1 MFWGMAFICEE
12 YSVPAIT
19 VFCKRNNLSDDVAG
33 AIFIGTGLSLP
44 VMFSTF
50 VALFVEDSSI
60 GVGTVVGGNIFNH
73 LINVSCGIA
82 TAPSRRMSIDSIVF
96 ARENAFYLLS
106 NILVIWSVDSNL
118 AHAFSHAFQRQT
130 WNQCLSIALIPSLVL
145 VLHYVLYGVIEV
157 CFQTWREFFQRWLLR
172 WKRNTLAM
180 MTDRSPLSVRHY
192 SSDIR
197 SVEDLDVEMAQPS
210 SHVTTTR
217 RRRSVS
223 SPSSSDNAPVEGQP
237 AENLNSTAAC
247 NSVQVILPEENDH
260 VVPTPSF
267 FNALH
272 DAGDA
277 HADRLLAE
285 FPMFMRSAF
294 YATYDW
300 GCIPSS
306 RKWNLRYFSFNE
318 LGLFYKLEYHL
329 PMRGP
334 HLRFVDVFDLET
346 IDVTNRDLLEF
357 AITMRISRKKFF
369 FRCTDGEI
377 FDAVVLKL
385 YAFLEEIKMRSD
397 EELQALR
404 LKSVFDM
411 LGAED
416 TVDADSESI
425 EDTMFVVP
433 TIWWRQ
439 IWFYLTFPLKV
450 LIFWTTPDVRHL
462 GSEDRAI
469 VSSMMSFAWLAATT
483 LVLIKCLNILANLLH
498 ISGAVLGI
506 TVGAWAA
513 SYPAAWSTVVVARY
527 GYGDMV
533 VCNALGSNIFSNFL
547 GLGLPWLLYNLVYG
561 RAYDNLQDQG
571 VTMSV
576 SVLIVIQVL
585 VYALVA
591 WNKHVLE
598 AW

>member
-1 MFWGMAFICEE
+1 M
-12 YSVPAIT
+12 
-19 VFCKRNNLSDDVAG
+19 SDDVAG

-60 GVGTVVGGNIFNH
+60 GVGTVVGGNVFNH

-82 TAPSRRMSIDSIVF
+82 AAPCRRMSIDSVVF

-106 NILVIWSVDSNL
+106 NMLVIWAVDSNL
-118 AHAFSHAFQRQT
+118 VHAFSHAFQRQT
-130 WNQCLSIALIPSLVL
+130 WNQCLSVAFIPALVL
-145 VLHYVLYGVIEV
+145 VLHYVLYGVVEV
-157 CFQTWREFFQRWLLR
+157 CFQSWRECFQQWLLR
-172 WKRNTLAM
+172 WKRNTAA
-180 MTDRSPLSVRHY
+180 MTDRSPLSVGHY
-192 SSDIR
+192 SSNIR
-197 SVEDLDVEMAQPS
+197 SIEDSDVEMVQPS

-223 SPSSSDNAPVEGQP
+223 SDDNPPFEGQQT
-237 AENLNSTAAC
+237 ESCNSTAAS
-247 NSVQVILPEENDH
+247 NSIRVELPEGNGH
-260 VVPTPSF
+260 IVPSPSF

-272 DAGDA
+272 DASDA

-285 FPMFMRSAF
+285 FPMFMRSTF

-306 RKWNLRYFSFNE
+306 RKWNLRYFTFNN

-346 IDVTNRDLLEF
+346 IDATNRDLLEF
-357 AITMRISRKKFF
+357 AITMRLSQKKFF

-377 FDAVVLKL
+377 YDAVLLKL

-404 LKSVFDM
+404 LKSTYDM

-433 TIWWRQ
+433 TVWWRQ

-450 LIFWTTPDVRHL
+450 LIFWTTPDVRRL
-462 GSEDRAI
+462 GSEDKAI
-469 VSSMMSFAWLAATT
+469 VSSILSFTWLAATT

-533 VCNALGSNIFSNFL
+533 MCNALGSNIFSNFL

-576 SVLIVIQVL
+576 SVLIFIQVL